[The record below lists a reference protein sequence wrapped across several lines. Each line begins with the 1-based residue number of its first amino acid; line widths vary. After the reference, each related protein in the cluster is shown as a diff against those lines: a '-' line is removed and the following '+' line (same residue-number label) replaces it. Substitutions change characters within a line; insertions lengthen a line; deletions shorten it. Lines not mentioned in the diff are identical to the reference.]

1 MIKLI
6 FTSAIAIMIS
16 GTASAQVEPIA
27 NIHKQLNGTQWI
39 GRAGIPNEKGG
50 MTWLSIP
57 AKMSFEVMDGR
68 LFYLSKILGPLDAG
82 IEKKAQGL
90 CVKSPPREAVLHPS
104 EDGKKIDG
112 KVVLADVVSE
122 LGKMNF
128 YSIPIENLVL
138 SQDKLTFHSILKETT
153 SKKGKLRQIRIT
165 YELSKGSSDKTIELA
180 KTLTNC
186 LNEKPWEVK

>member
-6 FTSAIAIMIS
+6 FSSVAAVMIA
-16 GTASAQVEPIA
+16 GTASAQIEPVA

-39 GRAGIPNEKGG
+39 GRAGIPNKKGG

-57 AKMSFEVMDGR
+57 AQMSFEVMDGR

-104 EDGKKIDG
+104 DDGKKIDG

-122 LGKMNF
+122 LGKTTF
-128 YSIPIENLVL
+128 YSIPIENLVI
-138 SQDKLTFHSILKETT
+138 SRDTLTFHSILKQSE
-153 SKKGKLRQIRIT
+153 SKGKIRQLRIT
-165 YELSKGSSDKTIELA
+165 YELSQRTSDETMQLA
-180 KTLTNC
+180 SKLKNC